1 MKLIIIKQFDDI
13 NNLLTIN
20 VKLYVDKFHNHTLKF
35 LNNIKIN
42 FVVKFATEN
51 EMIKEYVFAII
62 NKNMQ
67 EMKWQINL
75 NALKKIDNIH
85 LNFKAVYNTKKIS
98 KKHILIFALK
108 MSNKNETHRWIND
121 LKFCK
126 HWMKIFYLLN

>member
-67 EMKWQINL
+67 EMK
-75 NALKKIDNIH
+75 
-85 LNFKAVYNTKKIS
+85 
-98 KKHILIFALK
+98 
-108 MSNKNETHRWIND
+108 
-121 LKFCK
+121 
-126 HWMKIFYLLN
+126 